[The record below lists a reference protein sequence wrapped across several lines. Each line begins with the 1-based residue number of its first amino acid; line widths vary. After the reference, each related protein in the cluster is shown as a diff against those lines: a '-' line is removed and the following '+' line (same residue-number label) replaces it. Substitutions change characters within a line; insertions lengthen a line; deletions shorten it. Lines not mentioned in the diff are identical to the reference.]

1 MNLNCISTI
10 GYLDF
15 NCFESFNYIELSIT
29 NLQSNIVNH
38 YLSLRTDLD
47 KGMRTKTIKKNRI
60 NVVTLGCSKN
70 VYDSE
75 VLMGQLKASG
85 KDVVHEQEGNV
96 VVINTC
102 GFINNAKEESVNTI
116 LEFIQKKEAGEVDK
130 VFVTGCLSERYKPDL
145 QKEIPNVDQYFGTTE
160 LPGLLKAL
168 GADYKH
174 ELIGERL
181 TTTPKNYAYLKIA
194 EGCDRPCSFCAIPLM
209 RGKHKSTPIE
219 QLVVEAEKLAA
230 NGVKELILIAQDL
243 TYYGLDL
250 YKKRNLSELLENLVK
265 VEGIDWIRLHY
276 AFPTGFPMDVLDVMK
291 REPKICNYLDIPLQ
305 HISDAILKSMRRG
318 TTKEKTTKLLK
329 EFRAKV
335 PEMTI
340 RTTLIVGYPGET
352 EEDFQTLKEWVK
364 EMRFERLGC
373 FTYSHEENTHAYN
386 LEDNVPEEVKMQ
398 RANEIMELQS
408 QISWELNQEKIGK
421 EFKVVLDR
429 KEGNYFVGR
438 TEFDSPDVDNEVLI
452 DATKTYLKTGEFTT
466 IKVVE
471 AEDFDLYGEVV

>member
-1 MNLNCISTI
+1 
-10 GYLDF
+10 
-15 NCFESFNYIELSIT
+15 
-29 NLQSNIVNH
+29 
-38 YLSLRTDLD
+38 
-47 KGMRTKTIKKNRI
+47 MRTRSLKKNKI

-85 KDVVHEQEGNV
+85 KEVVHEEEGNI

-116 LEFIQKKEAGEVDK
+116 LEFLHKKEEGSVDK

-145 QKEIPNVDQYFGTTE
+145 EKEIPDVDQYFGTSD
-160 LPGLLKAL
+160 LPVLLKAL

-209 RGKHKSTPIE
+209 RGKHRSTPVE
-219 QLVVEAEKLAA
+219 DLVKEAEKLAA

-250 YKKRNLSELLENLVK
+250 YKKRALADLLNALVK
-265 VEGIDWIRLHY
+265 VEGIEWIRLHY
-276 AFPTGFPMDVLDVMK
+276 AFPTGFPKDVLDVI
-291 REPKICNYLDIPLQ
+291 REEPKVCNYIDIPLQ
-305 HISDAILKSMRRG
+305 HISDRILKSMRRG
-318 TTKEKTTKLLK
+318 TTYDKTTGLLRD
-329 EFRAKV
+329 FRQAV
-335 PEMTI
+335 PDMAI

-352 EEDFQTLKEWVK
+352 EEDFQILKDWVK

-386 LEDNVPEEVKMQ
+386 LEDDVPEEVKQQ
-398 RANEIMELQS
+398 RASEIMDIQS

-421 EFKVVLDR
+421 TFRCIIDR

-452 DATKTYLKTGEFTT
+452 DATAHYVKIGEFTD
-466 IKVVE
+466 IRIE
-471 AEDFDLYGEVV
+471 DAGDFDLYGVPA

>member
-1 MNLNCISTI
+1 
-10 GYLDF
+10 
-15 NCFESFNYIELSIT
+15 
-29 NLQSNIVNH
+29 
-38 YLSLRTDLD
+38 
-47 KGMRTKTIKKNRI
+47 MRTKSLKKNKI

-75 VLMGQLKASG
+75 VLMGQLKANG
-85 KDVVHEQEGNV
+85 KEVVHEEEGNI

-116 LEFIQKKEAGEVDK
+116 LEFMQKKEAGDVDK

-160 LPGLLKAL
+160 LPSLLKAL

-219 QLVVEAEKLAA
+219 EIVIEAEKLAV

-250 YKKRNLSELLENLVK
+250 YKKRNLAELLEALVK
-265 VEGIDWIRLHY
+265 VEGIEWIRLHY
-276 AFPTGFPMDVLDVMK
+276 AFPTGFPMDVLDVMN

-305 HISDAILKSMRRG
+305 HISDSILKSMRRG
-318 TTKEKTTKLLK
+318 TTKDKTTKLLK
-329 EFRAKV
+329 DFRAKV

-352 EEDFQTLKEWVK
+352 EDDFQTLKEWVK

-386 LEDNVPEEVKMQ
+386 LDDDVPEEVKQ
-398 RANEIMELQS
+398 ERANEIMEIQS

-421 EFKVVLDR
+421 EFKVVIDR
-429 KEGNYFVGR
+429 KEGDYFVGR

-452 DATKTYLKTGEFTT
+452 DATTTYLKTGEFATVRIT
-466 IKVVE
+466 N
-471 AEDFDLYGEVV
+471 AADFDLYAEVIN